1 MIGMKKRDKVW
12 LTSVLAAALLAGGCT
27 KAGGGEK
34 AGPDQGGS
42 AEPALEI
49 AWFIDGDAGSL
60 LPDKPDDDFVKKTI
74 EQKFNVRLKVQ
85 SYPAGADYDNK
96 LTVALA
102 SGNSPD
108 MFITSGTLSQKLI
121 QDGLIAKMTPYVSKE
136 TMPNYYKYWNT
147 NELEMKS
154 YQVEGDF
161 YRAPLPYKKKL
172 DLAYYIRKDWLDKFS
187 LPVPKTYDEM
197 LEAMRKFSHD
207 DPDGNG
213 KKDTFGFTTNGNGK
227 SLSLSFPQW
236 RKHGLYAGY
245 YVENDE
251 FFDTQTDPRVA
262 KVVDDTLQ
270 MIKDG
275 LVDPD
280 WFLNKAE
287 QVTDKAVQGKA
298 GVIYSPDVNFALD
311 SSPSSVQNKSK
322 ALNPKADWVPFN
334 PYPDKPFWTENE
346 AGYPFLFSKK
356 TADQNP
362 AKIRKTVEILD
373 WLAGE
378 EGFLLTRY
386 GQSGKHYTKEG
397 SKLTIQKE
405 AYLKDIVQKGNFLTI
420 YDFFSPPSP
429 ETFGLTVKDPDQTPR
444 DEQILAFLRSGYKYV
459 PSVGASTT
467 PPPGVNLGEMRT
479 KMSEYH
485 ARMLFE
491 NKSSANWPK
500 YREEI
505 MIKYK
510 AKDIFEAYASQ
521 ISEAR
526 GKKITF
532 RAAN

>member
-1 MIGMKKRDKVW
+1 MSSKSKLLIATVMTG
-12 LTSVLAAALLAGGCT
+12 ALLIGGCT
-27 KAGGGEK
+27 KADD
-34 AGPDQGGS
+34 AVQPQATDGPS
-42 AEPALEI
+42 KTPPMELS
-49 AWFIDGDAGSL
+49 WFIDGEAGSL
-60 LPDKPDDDFVKKTI
+60 LPEKADEDFVKKAI
-74 EQKFNVRLKVQ
+74 EEKFNVKLKVQ

-121 QDGLIAKMTPYVSKE
+121 QDGLIAKMAPFVSKQ

-161 YRAPLPYKKKL
+161 YRAPLPYKKNL
-172 DLAYYIRKDWLDKFS
+172 QLAYYIRKDWLDKFS
-187 LPVPKTYDEM
+187 LSVPTTYDQM
-197 LEAMRKFSHD
+197 LAAMRKFTND

-213 KKDTFGFTTNGNGK
+213 KKDTYGFTTNGNGK
-227 SLSLSFPQW
+227 SLALAFPQW
-236 RKHGLYAGY
+236 RQNGLYAGY
-245 YVENDE
+245 YVENDQ
-251 FFDTQTDPRVA
+251 FYDTQTDPRVA
-262 KVVDDTLQ
+262 KVVDDTLK
-270 MIKDG
+270 MIEEG

-298 GVIYSPDVNFALD
+298 GIVYSADVNFALD
-311 SSPSSVQNKSK
+311 SSPNSVQNKTK
-322 ALNPKADWVPFN
+322 ALNPKADWVAFN
-334 PYPDKPFWTENE
+334 PYPDKPFWTQNE

-356 TADQNP
+356 TADQQP
-362 AKIRKTVEILD
+362 DKIRKTVEILD

-378 EGFLLTRY
+378 EGFLLTRF
-386 GQSGKHYTKEG
+386 GVADKHYTKQG
-397 SKLTIQKE
+397 SAITLNKE
-405 AYLKDIVQKGNFLTI
+405 TYLKDVVQKGNFLTI

-429 ETFGLTVKDPDQTPR
+429 ETFNLVIKDPDQTPR
-444 DEQILAFLRSGYKYV
+444 DEKILAFIATGYKYV
-459 PSVGASTT
+459 ASVGASTT
-467 PPPGVNLGEMRT
+467 PPAGVNLGEMRN

-485 ARMLFE
+485 AKMLFE
-491 NKSSANWPK
+491 DKSSANWPK

-505 MIKYK
+505 MIKYR

-532 RAAN
+532 NAGN